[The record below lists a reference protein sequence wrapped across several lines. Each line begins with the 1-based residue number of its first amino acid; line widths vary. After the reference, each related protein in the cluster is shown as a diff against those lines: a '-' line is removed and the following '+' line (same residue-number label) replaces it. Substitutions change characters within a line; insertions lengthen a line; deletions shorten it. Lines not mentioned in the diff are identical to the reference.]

1 MMTPLIGL
9 GLFLL
14 GCSYPIVK
22 SSSLEIK
29 FIAALQKQFGSKTV
43 TQFFQEMW
51 HFGRTSFALVVLVL
65 LSCLSWQKGLV
76 ALSIFGITVGLER
89 IVKQLFNRQRPF
101 KNNQQ
106 IAMLQPL
113 KPLDPSFPSGDA
125 LRIWYLALITAAIFS
140 SLPFWIA
147 AAILALVISLGR
159 IMMGVHYLSD
169 VLAGSGLGVFAAG
182 AAIWLWE
189 IFQLIG

>member
-14 GCSYPIVK
+14 GCSYPIIKSTSQEVK
-22 SSSLEIK
+22 V
-29 FIAALQKQFGSKTV
+29 IAALQDQFSSKTV
-43 TQFFQEMW
+43 NQFFQEMW

-65 LSCLSWQKGLV
+65 LSCLNWQKGLV
-76 ALSIFGITVGLER
+76 ALSIFGICVGFER

-101 KNNQQ
+101 KISQQ
-106 IAMLQPL
+106 VAMLQPL

-125 LRIWYLALITAAIFS
+125 LRVWYLALITSAIFS
-140 SLPFWIA
+140 NLPFLIA
-147 AAILALVISLGR
+147 AAILAVVISLGR

-182 AAIWLWE
+182 TAIWLWDV
-189 IFQLIG
+189 FQLIG

>member
-9 GLFLL
+9 ALFLL
-14 GCSYPIVK
+14 GCSYPIIK
-22 SSSLEIK
+22 SSSQEIQV
-29 FIAALQKQFGSKTV
+29 IAALQKRFSSKTV
-43 TQFFQEMW
+43 IQVFQEMW
-51 HFGRTSFALVVLVL
+51 HFGRSSFALVVLVL
-65 LSCLSWQKGLV
+65 LSCLNWQKGLV
-76 ALSIFGITVGLER
+76 ALSVFGIIVGFEQ
-89 IVKQLFNRQRPF
+89 IFKKLFNRQRPF
-101 KNNQQ
+101 KISQEV
-106 IAMLQPL
+106 AMLQPL

-147 AAILALVISLGR
+147 AVILAVVISLGR

-182 AAIWLWE
+182 AAIWLWDV
-189 IFQLIG
+189 FQLIG

>member
-1 MMTPLIGL
+1 MTPLIGL

-14 GCSYPIVK
+14 GCSYPIIK
-22 SSSLEIK
+22 STSLEIK
-29 FIAALQKQFGSKTV
+29 VIAALQKQFGSKTA

-76 ALSIFGITVGLER
+76 ALSIFGISVGFER

-101 KNNQQ
+101 KISQQ
-106 IAMLQPL
+106 VAMLQPL

-125 LRIWYLALITAAIFS
+125 LRIWYLALITAAIFN
-140 SLPFWIA
+140 SLLFWIA
-147 AAILALVISLGR
+147 AATLAVVISLGR

-182 AAIWLWE
+182 AAIWLWDV
-189 IFQLIG
+189 FQLIG